1 MSSAVCDDTIG
12 LTDMQVE
19 FQSMAKDFAE
29 NELFPHAADWDTNH
43 TFPVETLR
51 KAAGLG
57 FGGVFV
63 KEDVGGSGL
72 GRVDGAVI
80 FEALSSGCTST
91 TAYVARG
98 VLWVVCIGRIRYPS
112 RGGGGGG
119 GGGLGGGR
127 RGSLPATYGVDSH
140 IVDSHTGLSP
150 GMCMFSLSPHSPQ
163 VPDHPQHVRLDDRF
177 IRHRGAARAP
187 PPIPRHTRAL

>member
-98 VLWVVCIGRIRYPS
+98 CTVGVCVLGV
-112 RGGGGGG
+112 
-119 GGGLGGGR
+119 LGILVEEEGEEGEQ
-127 RGSLPATYGVDSH
+127 GSGEGVGVFFRQRTEWTHTVDSH
-140 IVDSHTGLSP
+140 VGLTHWTLSEHVYVLPLPPLSP
-150 GMCMFSLSPHSPQ
+150 G
-163 VPDHPQHVRLDDRF
+163 
-177 IRHRGAARAP
+177 
-187 PPIPRHTRAL
+187 T